1 MTRLIKQISRKIG
14 HAPGSL
20 TFIGEKHAEEV
31 KITVMDYDADNLHE
45 TEVAA
50 VEDCF
55 RFRDTS
61 TVTWINICGI
71 HDVATVEKI
80 GGHFGLHPLIQE
92 DILNT
97 GQQPKLE
104 ESDDYFYIALKMIF
118 IEKDKDYFSSEQ
130 VSIIF
135 GDNFVISFQERVG
148 DVFDPVRERIRK
160 TRPRTRMLGPDY
172 LAYALID
179 AVVDNYF
186 TVLEYL
192 GESIEEMEDVLI
204 GNPNP
209 GNLQTIHDMKR
220 ELILMRKR
228 IWPLREVVS
237 ALARSESKLIHDY
250 TDPYIRDLYEHVIQ
264 VIDTV
269 ETFRDMVGG
278 LVEMYLSSVSNKMNE
293 VMKVLTVI
301 ATIFIPLS
309 FLAGVYGMNFDR
321 SIGEWNMPEL
331 GFAYGYIGFWVVVLA
346 VGIGLFVLFKR
357 KGWV

>member
-1 MTRLIKQISRKIG
+1 MTRLIKRMSQKIG
-14 HAPGSL
+14 LPPGAL
-20 TFIGEKHAEEV
+20 TFIGEKLLEKV
-31 KITVMDYDADNLHE
+31 KITVMDYDAENLQE
-45 TEVAA
+45 KDVERI
-50 VEDCF
+50 EDCF
-55 RFRDTS
+55 PFKETP
-61 TVTWINICGI
+61 TVTWINISGI
-71 HDVATVEKI
+71 HDVAVVEKI
-80 GGHFGLHPLIQE
+80 GSHFGLHPLVQE

-97 GQQPKLE
+97 GQRPKLE
-104 ESDDYFYIALKMIF
+104 ESDEYFYIALKMIY
-118 IEKDKDYFSSEQ
+118 IEKDKSYFSSEQ

-135 GDNFVISFQERVG
+135 GDNFVLSFQEKEG

-160 TRPRTRMLGPDY
+160 TVPRSRMLGPDY
-172 LAYALID
+172 LAYSLID

-186 TVLEYL
+186 TVLEHL
-192 GESIEEMEDVLI
+192 GEGIESIEDVLI
-204 GNPNP
+204 NQPNP
-209 GNLQTIHDMKR
+209 HNLETIHDMKR

-237 ALARSESKLIHDY
+237 ALSRSDSKLIHDY

-269 ETFRDMVGG
+269 ETFRDMVSG
-278 LVEMYLSSVSNKMNE
+278 LVDMYLSSVSNKMNE

-321 SIGEWNMPEL
+321 SIGHWNMPEL
-331 GFAYGYIGFWVVVLA
+331 GFAYGYVGFWVVALV
-346 VGIGLFVLFKR
+346 VGVGLFVFFKR